1 MGILKPK
8 GGNKK
13 QIAVRLDAAV
23 VDILEAVEKRIEQEA
38 PGDVLDRADIIE
50 PAIRAAV
57 KSANAELDARK
68 KNAASANAAE

>member
-23 VDILEAVEKRIEQEA
+23 VDMLEAVEKRIELEA
-38 PGDVLDRADIIE
+38 PGDVLDRAEIIE

-68 KNAASANAAE
+68 KNAASANAQ